1 MSVLFNFLSHSLAF
15 SRSFSNSLVIL
26 SVVNLYY
33 ITVSVIVMR
42 PCVGIITNFLRSF
55 KPCFHDISNALFL
68 RLVIVRFNNVSHRTF
83 CPFQLSSHP
92 KPIYLILTYFLGPPF
107 LLCSSSPIAHSLSLP
122 PAPHFPLSSPPLS
135 NSSTSLSLLP
145 LSLSLFKFKARRSTQ
160 T

>member
-26 SVVNLYY
+26 SVVNPY

-55 KPCFHDISNALFL
+55 KPCFHDILNALFL
-68 RLVIVRFNNVSHRTF
+68 RLVIVRVKNVSHRTF

-107 LLCSSSPIAHSLSLP
+107 LLCSSSPIAHSLFLP
-122 PAPHFPLSSPPLS
+122 LAPHFPISSP
-135 NSSTSLSLLP
+135 LP
-145 LSLSLFKFKARRSTQ
+145 LSLSSHSLFLFLSSRQEGAKLKLIA
-160 T
+160 